1 MLQIFSSVIF
11 STAVIALLILGIV
24 EKVNGRTI
32 VSRKFFAGALVCAAL
47 LIGICTFSVV
57 PAGST
62 GVLVTLGSPSN
73 QGMRSGPHFKIPF
86 AQSIIM
92 IDNRVQR
99 TDVDGSGA
107 SRDLQTINTS
117 VSVNYRVN
125 PAQSAAIYKEVG
137 TDWETV
143 IVRPAV
149 QECMKAVQSQYTAEE
164 LITKRSEV
172 GRAMQESIAEKVGRY
187 GLTVDNIN
195 ILNMDFSEEFNAA
208 IEAKQTAQQN
218 ALKAEQDL
226 ARIEVEAK
234 QKIVTAQAEADAN
247 RIRSESITNE
257 ILISNAISKW
267 DGKLPAVIGSDG
279 NIFDISS
286 AIGK

>member
-1 MLQIFSSVIF
+1 MLQIFSSVIL
-11 STAVIALLILGIV
+11 SAAVIALLTLGIV

-32 VSRKFFAGALVCAAL
+32 VSRKFFASALVCAAL

-73 QGMRSGPHFKIPF
+73 QGMRAGPHFKIPF
-86 AQSIIM
+86 AQKIVV

-99 TDVDGSGA
+99 TDVNGSGA

-164 LITKRSEV
+164 LITRRSEV
-172 GRAMQESIAEKVGRY
+172 GQAMQESIAEKVGRY

-257 ILISNAISKW
+257 ILISNAISRW